1 MSTLQ
6 APAIG
11 QPWPGQGG
19 IYAGLVRG
27 RDGAPDTHLVVGP
40 EADNE
45 LVWKAA
51 GDFALS
57 AAVDEH
63 HDFTL
68 PTRAEQAILF
78 GNVPELFKR
87 DWYWSAEKHASVAG
101 YAWCQTFDDGGQ
113 RYRHIYDK
121 LRARAVRRFP
131 AR

>member
-1 MSTLQ
+1 MK
-6 APAIG
+6 APRIG
-11 QPWPGQGG
+11 EVWEGQGG
-19 IYAGLVRG
+19 VYAGIVRG
-27 RDGAPDTHLVVGP
+27 RDGAPDAHLVVGP

-87 DWYWSAEKHASVAG
+87 DWYWSAEKHASYAG
-101 YAWCQTFDDGGQ
+101 YAWCQHFDYGDQGYG
-113 RYRHIYDK
+113 HIDDE